1 MITIYF
7 LTLLAYSSA
16 AQRVHVA
23 CTGLTWFS
31 VKSFCH
37 ALEPLVAVAYVS
49 VTVSVVYFNG
59 IQQMR

>member
-1 MITIYF
+1 MHGSN
-7 LTLLAYSSA
+7 LK
-16 AQRVHVA
+16 
-23 CTGLTWFS
+23 FS